1 MLIGLLASLPPGK
14 SHSLCPAVEDSPLL
28 LKGQVARAPTRG
40 GSMKHLSLF
49 PNLLR
54 QIPVLGCQSGFR
66 SSRARMYALV

>member
-1 MLIGLLASLPPGK
+1 
-14 SHSLCPAVEDSPLL
+14 
-28 LKGQVARAPTRG
+28 VARAPTRG